1 MNTRSLGTMRDE
13 PVNRLCI
20 YIGTCYCH
28 GSHLGSHSRSIAA
41 SFVSVSYMAIRTS
54 GAVYFVSSLPNSSSS
69 DPSSDFP
76 GVPGVQFYSNIEPYA
91 ANKHFFR
98 RTTTLTFPS
107 VFWPVILH
115 GCSVSYFSLKACF
128 LSLILAYILAD
139 YFFFSRVRKK
149 RPTSYCRARAGY
161 FPIG

>member
-20 YIGTCYCH
+20 YLGTCYCH

-107 VFWPVILH
+107 VFLACDSTWMLFLLFFLEGVFSILNS
-115 GCSVSYFSLKACF
+115 CIYPCRLLFLFSRPEKK
-128 LSLILAYILAD
+128 AYILL
-139 YFFFSRVRKK
+139 
-149 RPTSYCRARAGY
+149 
-161 FPIG
+161 